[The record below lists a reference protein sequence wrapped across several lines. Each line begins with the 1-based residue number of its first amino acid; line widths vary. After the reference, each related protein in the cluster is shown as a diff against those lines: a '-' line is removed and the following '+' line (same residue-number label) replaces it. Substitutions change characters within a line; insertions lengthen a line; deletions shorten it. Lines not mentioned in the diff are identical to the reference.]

1 MAEPIIQNA
10 IKATN
15 PMAPYTV
22 KYCNISCPL
31 ANPEPIAKARY
42 VPATVMIKL
51 KFDFFFISFICFTSF
66 DYFSYT
72 TLPSIIVIN
81 TGILNISSLSW
92 IIVNGFFPRTTISA
106 SFPASIIPSSFSL
119 PQANAEPYV

>member
-1 MAEPIIQNA
+1 MCVVVINITFFSNCSLWPTTINSVSMAEPIIQNA

-42 VPATVMIKL
+42 VPATVMIKPEFENH
-51 KFDFFFISFICFTSF
+51 KIMS
-66 DYFSYT
+66 DYCS
-72 TLPSIIVIN
+72 P
-81 TGILNISSLSW
+81 
-92 IIVNGFFPRTTISA
+92 
-106 SFPASIIPSSFSL
+106 
-119 PQANAEPYV
+119 